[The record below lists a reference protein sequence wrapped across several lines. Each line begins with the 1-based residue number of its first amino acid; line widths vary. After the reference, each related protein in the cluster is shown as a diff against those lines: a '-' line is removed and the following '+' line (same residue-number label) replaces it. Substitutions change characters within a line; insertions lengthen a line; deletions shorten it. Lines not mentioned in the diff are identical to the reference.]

1 MKSVSNELYKKETN
15 TNEAETNKPIKKAT
29 LTIKTVTPPP
39 NRINVLSNLTKT
51 NTINRV
57 PIQSH
62 DVIHEKSEDYDWGLR
77 YSDKKVFNNS
87 FCEDNQPIGM
97 LQLLKQY
104 LMSQQMEDE
113 TDDQHVVANK
123 QSLSSMFKC
132 ANCKLLFVDSRLL
145 NEHLNECSVLNTTL
159 MSNRFGNEEAVIDD
173 MNRFSSGKVFFKCK
187 HCKEVYSNKLSYMS
201 HAIMCTGSAN
211 Y

>member
-1 MKSVSNELYKKETN
+1 MSNELDKKEKDT
-15 TNEAETNKPIKKAT
+15 TEAEINKPIKKAT

-39 NRINVLSNLTKT
+39 NRINVLNNLTKT
-51 NTINRV
+51 NAINRV

-62 DVIHEKSEDYDWGLR
+62 EVIHEKNEDYDLGLR

-87 FCEDNQPIGM
+87 FCEDNQPVGM

-104 LMSQQMEDE
+104 LMSQQTEDE
-113 TDDQHVVANK
+113 IDDQHAVTNK
-123 QSLSSMFKC
+123 QSFSSMFKC

-145 NEHLNECSVLNTTL
+145 NEHLNECNVLNTTQ
-159 MSNRFGNEEAVIDD
+159 MSNRFGNEEAVFDD
-173 MNRFSSGKVFFKCK
+173 MNRFSSSKAFFKCK

-201 HAIMCTGSAN
+201 HAIMCTGSAT

>member
-1 MKSVSNELYKKETN
+1 MSNELDKKEMDST
-15 TNEAETNKPIKKAT
+15 EAEINKPIKKAT

-39 NRINVLSNLTKT
+39 NRINVLNNLTKT
-51 NTINRV
+51 NAINRV

-62 DVIHEKSEDYDWGLR
+62 EVIHEKNEDYDLGLR

-87 FCEDNQPIGM
+87 FCEDNQPVGM

-104 LMSQQMEDE
+104 LMSQQTEDE
-113 TDDQHVVANK
+113 IDDQHAVTNK
-123 QSLSSMFKC
+123 QSFSSMFKC

-145 NEHLNECSVLNTTL
+145 NEHLNECNVLNTTQ
-159 MSNRFGNEEAVIDD
+159 MSNRFGNEEAVFDD
-173 MNRFSSGKVFFKCK
+173 MNRFSSSKAFFKCK